1 MALHFPRIGAKSS
14 LRAVK
19 ASAWHAS
26 VLAILCALFVRP
38 TVIGADVGPYHP
50 GELLVATDEMKDPRF
65 VESVIYLVK
74 HDADGALGLV
84 INRPLAQGPID
95 DLLKGMGAGAKGS
108 KLAITL
114 HYGGPVSS
122 RQVFLL
128 HSDEVTLDNSV
139 RVSGGI
145 AMTADIRMIEAIAEG
160 KGPRQFLLTLGYTG
174 WAPGQ
179 LEMELQAKSWF
190 TVAADKA
197 LIFSTDADK
206 KWRQASDKRQIPL

>member
-1 MALHFPRIGAKSS
+1 MIGAKSTVRA
-14 LRAVK
+14 LRVMT
-19 ASAWHAS
+19 WL
-26 VLAILCALFVRP
+26 VFGVAILCALSVRP

-128 HSDEVTLDNSV
+128 HSDEVTLDSSV
-139 RVSGGI
+139 RVNGGI

-179 LEMELQAKSWF
+179 LEMEIQANSWF
-190 TVAADKA
+190 TVPADKA
-197 LIFSTDADK
+197 LIFGADADK
-206 KWRQASDKRQIPL
+206 KWHQANDKRQIPL

>member
-1 MALHFPRIGAKSS
+1 MIGAKSTVRA
-14 LRAVK
+14 LRVMT
-19 ASAWHAS
+19 WL
-26 VLAILCALFVRP
+26 VFGVAILCALSVRP

-95 DLLKGMGAGAKGS
+95 DLLKGMGVDAKGS

-128 HSDEVTLDNSV
+128 HSDEVALDSSV

-160 KGPRQFLLTLGYTG
+160 KGPRQFLFTLGYTG

-179 LEMELQAKSWF
+179 LELELQAKSWF
-190 TVAADKA
+190 TAAADKA
-197 LIFSTDADK
+197 LIFGTDAEK
-206 KWRQASDKRQIPL
+206 KWHQANDKRQIPL